1 MANVVDILLR
11 DSQLTPD
18 QVSKLKFESLQTGS
32 PVENLITSHGLV
44 SEEILAK
51 ARSEAYNI
59 PFINLATVDISRE
72 CLNLLDEKTAKNHS
86 VLLFSIAEDGRA
98 NAAMADPLDI
108 QSIRY
113 LEQKLNKGIIPYFA
127 VKEQLIYFIET
138 KYGQQI
144 ESQVVQD
151 LEQAKDAEIKVQAS
165 DVDDDIS
172 KIGNSL
178 KTAPV
183 VRIINTV
190 LNFGIKA
197 KASDIHIEP
206 MRDRLRFRYRI
217 NGILVEKL
225 AIPMS
230 FAPSVVSRIKI
241 MSKLKIDEKRI
252 PQDGR
257 FALKIGDTE
266 VDVRVSTLPINYG
279 EKIVMRLLKKTG
291 GIAKLDQSGLRGMA
305 YKSYMEAL
313 KATSGIILI
322 TGPTGSGK
330 TQTLASS
337 LSLVNSERVNIVT
350 LEDPIEIVVD
360 GINQVQ
366 VNNDAGLT
374 FASGLRSFLRQ
385 DPNIIM
391 VGEIRDQETARL
403 ATQAALTG
411 HLVFSTI
418 HTNSAAGALPRL
430 LDMGIETFLIA
441 STVDTIVAQRLVR
454 VLCNDCKTVVP
465 AADSVK
471 IDIKRILQG
480 VHEFDIDKY
489 IERSAQSAA
498 AHNVALQADPNK
510 LYLYQQVGCT
520 KCNNTGYT
528 GRIGIFEVLKVTQ
541 KISQLILQQR
551 SAEDIEKCAK
561 DDGMLTMIQDGYCK
575 VLDGLTTIEEVLR
588 VIKD

>member
-1 MANVVDILLR
+1 
-11 DSQLTPD
+11 
-18 QVSKLKFESLQTGS
+18 
-32 PVENLITSHGLV
+32 
-44 SEEILAK
+44 
-51 ARSEAYNI
+51 
-59 PFINLATVDISRE
+59 
-72 CLNLLDEKTAKNHS
+72 
-86 VLLFSIAEDGRA
+86 
-98 NAAMADPLDI
+98 
-108 QSIRY
+108 
-113 LEQKLNKGIIPYFA
+113 
-127 VKEQLIYFIET
+127 
-138 KYGQQI
+138 
-144 ESQVVQD
+144 
-151 LEQAKDAEIKVQAS
+151 
-165 DVDDDIS
+165 
-172 KIGNSL
+172 
-178 KTAPV
+178 
-183 VRIINTV
+183 
-190 LNFGIKA
+190 
-197 KASDIHIEP
+197 